1 MRNPFKKPEEQ
12 NPMTGGSSFDE
23 AAARV
28 TGVLEPEP
36 APPSADSETVVV
48 GERLEIRPEW
58 AEWFV
63 RQPFEIGARLYHP
76 AFAISDAQAEALGPK
91 VLPLMQKIAN
101 EWIPSWL
108 GSVGNRNPELLD
120 AVSAIAVTAFF
131 QWQYV
136 GKIRRLEALAA
147 ARVEADKEAA
157 SGVADIPGA
166 SIPINRQDSD
176 RALDGSRII

>member
-101 EWIPSWL
+101 EWIPL
-108 GSVGNRNPELLD
+108 GSV
-120 AVSAIAVTAFF
+120 ASAIATRNYSMLFP
-131 QWQYV
+131 
-136 GKIRRLEALAA
+136 RLPLPRFSNGSTLAKF
-147 ARVEADKEAA
+147 ADWK
-157 SGVADIPGA
+157 
-166 SIPINRQDSD
+166 R
-176 RALDGSRII
+176 